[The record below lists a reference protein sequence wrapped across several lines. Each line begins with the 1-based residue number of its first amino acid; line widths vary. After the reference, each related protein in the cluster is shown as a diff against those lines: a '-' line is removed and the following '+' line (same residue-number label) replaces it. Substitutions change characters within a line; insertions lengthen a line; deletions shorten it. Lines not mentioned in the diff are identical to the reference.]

1 MCERSVAE
9 YGNDDSRQ
17 EVRCNDCRVRP
28 AAAAIVVS
36 LAAGAVLLLEILAV
50 RLMAPYVGVSLNT
63 YTGIIG
69 TVLAGISAGAWVG
82 GWAAD
87 RFEPGQLVGAL
98 LIAGGVLALATA
110 PLVTELGKAVQS
122 DTLKAIVFLSAATVF
137 LPAFVLSAVHPV
149 VVKMQLQSLDVTGSV
164 VGRLSACATAGA
176 LVGTFGTGFF
186 LTAHFPTR
194 AILAGVGAVLIAIGA
209 LTWWRLG
216 RRAKPVG
223 VIALAIATIGAGSA
237 AATVD
242 GPCKVE
248 SAYACIRVVDIGGGY
263 RKLMLDSVTNAVVRL
278 DRPQELTVYNI
289 LFGAALD
296 SLREPGAPI
305 RALHIG
311 GGGFTVPRYIAAT
324 RPGSANTV
332 MEIDPAVVDTARND
346 FGLRSDPSLQIQEG
360 DARLLIGDERSDS
373 YDAVIGDAFS
383 GLTVPW
389 QLTTKEFLEEVRR
402 VLKPRGVYMMNLIDP
417 GMAFVKAEAATLREM
432 FDYVGLFYLGGNRIL
447 VAADWP
453 IVEPMYAQLE
463 DYVPPVSGDDLDRLI
478 GGARILEDD
487 FAPVDQLL
495 RE

>member
-1 MCERSVAE
+1 MAR
-9 YGNDDSRQ
+9 RTPWR

-28 AAAAIVVS
+28 AAAAIVVF

-69 TVLAGISAGAWVG
+69 IVLAGISAGAWVG

-87 RFEPGQLVGAL
+87 RFEPEKLVGPL
-98 LIAGGVLALATA
+98 LVAGGVLALATA
-110 PLVTELGKAVQS
+110 PLVTELGEEVRS

-137 LPAFVLSAVHPV
+137 LPAFVLSTVHPI
-149 VVKMQLQSLDVTGSV
+149 VVKMQLQSLNVTGSV
-164 VGRLSACATAGA
+164 VGRLSAFATAGA

-194 AILAGVGAVLIAIGA
+194 AILAGVGAVLIASGA

-216 RRAKPVG
+216 RRAEPAAA
-223 VIALAIATIGAGSA
+223 IALALATVGAGSA
-237 AATVD
+237 AATID

-248 SAYACIRVVDIGGGY
+248 SAYACIRVVDIGGGF
-263 RKLMLDSVTNAVVRL
+263 RKLILDSATHAVVRV
-278 DRPQELTVYNI
+278 DKPQALTVYNTV
-289 LFGAALD
+289 FGAVVN
-296 SLREPGAPI
+296 SLRERGEPI

-311 GGGFTVPRYIAAT
+311 GGGFTLPRYIAAT

-332 MEIDPAVVDTARND
+332 MEIDPAVVDTARKD
-346 FGLRSDPSLQIQEG
+346 FGLRSDPSLRIEEG
-360 DARLLIGDERSDS
+360 DARLLIGDERSES

-389 QLTTKEFLEEVRR
+389 QLTTKEFLEEVQR
-402 VLKPRGVYMMNLIDP
+402 VLKPRGVYMMNLVDR
-417 GMAFVKAEAATLREM
+417 GMDFVKAEAATLRER
-432 FDYVGLFYLGGNRIL
+432 FDEVGLFNLSGNHIL
-447 VAADWP
+447 VAANRP
-453 IVEPMYAQLE
+453 IVEPLYAQLE
-463 DYVPPVSGDDLDRLI
+463 EYAPPVSGDDLDRLI
-478 GGARILEDD
+478 AGARILEDD

-495 RE
+495 K